1 MNMTRVLI
9 HVEGETEETFVNEVL
24 SRHLYSVGYE
34 RVSARLVG
42 NARQR
47 DRRGGIRSW
56 TAVRSDI
63 VRHLL
68 QDHACLATTM
78 VDYYGLPQTGD
89 RAWPG
94 RATASAANFAQK
106 ATIVE
111 QALIA
116 DVIQNLPE
124 GFDSKRFI
132 PYVMMHEFEGMLFSD
147 CAQFALSIGEPKIS
161 AKLSAI
167 RNGFGSPEEI
177 NDSPHTAPSKRIE
190 ALIPGYQKPLHGN
203 IAAIDIGLESIRA
216 QCPHFSNWLSRLE
229 AWIANAAVHR

>member
-1 MNMTRVLI
+1 MTRVLI

-24 SRHLYSVGYE
+24 SRHLYSIGYE
-34 RVSARLVG
+34 KVGARLVG

-56 TAVRSDI
+56 SAVRSDI
-63 VRHLL
+63 LRHLL
-68 QDHACLATTM
+68 QDPGCIATTM
-78 VDYYGLPQTGD
+78 VDYYGLPQTGE
-89 RAWPG
+89 RSWPG
-94 RATASAANFAQK
+94 RAAAGTANFDQK

-111 QALIA
+111 QALSA
-116 DVIQNLPE
+116 DMTKNLPE
-124 GFDSKRFI
+124 GSDSTRFV

-147 CAQFALSIGEPKIS
+147 CDRFALSIGQPKVS

-203 IAAIDIGLESIRA
+203 IAAIEIGLESIRA
-216 QCPHFSNWLSRLE
+216 QCPHFSHWLTRLE
-229 AWIANAAVHR
+229 ARIAVSRQL